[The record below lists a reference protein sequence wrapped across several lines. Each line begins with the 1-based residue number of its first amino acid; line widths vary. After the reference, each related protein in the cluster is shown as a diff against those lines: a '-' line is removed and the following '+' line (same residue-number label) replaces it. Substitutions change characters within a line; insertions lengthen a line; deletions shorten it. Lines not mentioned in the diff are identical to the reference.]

1 MPESPAAAGELSKPQ
16 ISRRSHSCRHQAS
29 VDPPLKFKFWL
40 LSDSHESYIVFQFHR
55 PRGSGVSACATPPSF
70 KGQLTTVW
78 GGPSTNENRRM
89 RAFTLCRQRPSLSG
103 RTHRNEIRIG
113 AVSGRG
119 GVCVILSGIRAIWAS
134 AAWEE
139 ELVATARNSGGDAGN
154 SCFKTKSLS
163 WSSD

>member
-1 MPESPAAAGELSKPQ
+1 
-16 ISRRSHSCRHQAS
+16 
-29 VDPPLKFKFWL
+29 
-40 LSDSHESYIVFQFHR
+40 
-55 PRGSGVSACATPPSF
+55 
-70 KGQLTTVW
+70 
-78 GGPSTNENRRM
+78 M

-139 ELVATARNSGGDAGN
+139 ELVARNSGGDAGN
-154 SCFKTKSLS
+154 SIRHPGHLINGGKNMSFAIKKMKR
-163 WSSD
+163 

>member
-1 MPESPAAAGELSKPQ
+1 
-16 ISRRSHSCRHQAS
+16 
-29 VDPPLKFKFWL
+29 
-40 LSDSHESYIVFQFHR
+40 
-55 PRGSGVSACATPPSF
+55 
-70 KGQLTTVW
+70 
-78 GGPSTNENRRM
+78 M

-139 ELVATARNSGGDAGN
+139 ELVAPRVIQVETLETPASRPSRYPGHLINGGKNMSFAIKKMKRL
-154 SCFKTKSLS
+154 C
-163 WSSD
+163 SDFQKWGGLKRRAMG